1 MKYYELKYVAENN
14 GETGAG
20 TTYNIARSTNKA
32 DIDKIIADNNL
43 KVVTKLERGQAHV
56 FLLTEFE
63 PNFPTYFEPDVL
75 AAAIKA
81 DKEWKEKPV
90 WNPFDVF

>member
-1 MKYYELKYVAENN
+1 MKYYELKYIAEND

-20 TTYNIARSTNKA
+20 TSYNIARSTNKA

-43 KVVTKLERGQAHV
+43 EVVTKLERGQAHV

-81 DKEWKEKPV
+81 DKEWKERPV
-90 WNPFDVF
+90 WNPFDAF